1 MINSIKDQDRLKK
14 LLGKNIIV
22 IFLIILS
29 LLFGIFF
36 LFKNVNILNSRIEEK
51 EKVLFDI
58 NKELENIKK
67 NNNNF
72 KNLSYDI
79 WLKQCASTVNLYIY
93 KNTNFLKILSQ
104 NSQETLDKKS
114 KDFKII
120 RENNA
125 YDKLVKFIIIDKTK
139 KPF

>member
-72 KNLSYDI
+72 KNL
-79 WLKQCASTVNLYIY
+79 
-93 KNTNFLKILSQ
+93 
-104 NSQETLDKKS
+104 
-114 KDFKII
+114 
-120 RENNA
+120 
-125 YDKLVKFIIIDKTK
+125 
-139 KPF
+139 

>member
-1 MINSIKDQDRLKK
+1 MINSIKDQDRLKTIRQK
-14 LLGKNIIV
+14 YNCNILNYFITIV
-22 IFLIILS
+22 WYI
-29 LLFGIFF
+29 F

-93 KNTNFLKILSQ
+93 KNTNF
-104 NSQETLDKKS
+104 
-114 KDFKII
+114 
-120 RENNA
+120 
-125 YDKLVKFIIIDKTK
+125 
-139 KPF
+139 